1 MKNFVTPSN
10 CKMHT
15 HFPAKLHVLYARDT
29 ALIVLKWTVMMA
41 NSKHWWEVR
50 VLYCHSSLSTTCW
63 INGPMS
69 PELVRTQQTNA
80 KANLRQSAHTHLL
93 SQLNSLPHLY

>member
-10 CKMHT
+10 CLMNT
-15 HFPAKLHVLYARDT
+15 HFPAKLHVLYSRDT
-29 ALIVLKWTVMMA
+29 AIIVLKQNVMMA
-41 NSKHWWEVR
+41 NSKHWWEFR
-50 VLYCHSSLSTTCW
+50 VLFCHSSPSTTCW

-69 PELVRTQQTNA
+69 PLLVWTQQTTA
-80 KANLRQSAHTHLL
+80 KANLRLSAHTHLL